1 MTALT
6 ALAQRPEGA
15 ERQERK
21 FTGTVIDGSINQP
34 MVGANVQIKTVT
46 DSLLRGTVTDG
57 QGKFEIIR
65 PNIPQVKIEITFIVS
80 LKLGRGNY

>member
-46 DSLLRGTVTDG
+46 DSLLRGTVTD
-57 QGKFEIIR
+57 
-65 PNIPQVKIEITFIVS
+65 
-80 LKLGRGNY
+80 